1 MHDEKTI
8 SVIGHANPTES
19 GFTIS
24 LDPRYA
30 DGLTGLSDFSHAV
43 VLWWASE
50 SDSVDQR
57 SQLVYQKPYTHNPD
71 DVGVFSSR
79 SPSRPNPIGLSVIAL
94 QHVDTKKATI
104 TTPYIDTEPGTPII
118 DIKPYFPASDR
129 VRDAKMPT
137 WCNHWPACYE
147 ESASFDWASEFE

>member
-30 DGLTGLSDFSHAV
+30 DGLTGLSD
-43 VLWWASE
+43 
-50 SDSVDQR
+50 SVDQR
-57 SQLVYQKPYTHNPD
+57 SQLVYQKPYTHNPE

-94 QHVDTKKATI
+94 QHVDMTNATI

-129 VRDAKMPT
+129 VRDTKMPT
-137 WCNHWPACYE
+137 WCDHWPTSYE

>member
-1 MHDEKTI
+1 MQDKKTI
-8 SVIGHANPTES
+8 NVIGHANPAEG

-30 DGLTGLSDFSHAV
+30 EGLTGLSEFSHAA

-50 SDSVDQR
+50 SDSVAQR
-57 SQLVYQKPYTHNPD
+57 DQLVYQKPYTNNPD

-79 SPSRPNPIGLSVIAL
+79 SPSRPNPIGLSVIAI
-94 QHVDTKKATI
+94 QNVDTKKATI
-104 TTPYIDTEPGTPII
+104 TTPYIDAEPGTPIV

-129 VRDAKMPT
+129 VRDAKMPN
-137 WCNHWPACYE
+137 WCEHWPGCYE